1 MNKLYPLLFE
11 HRLPVLVRYCIAAA
25 IMLVCAILQM
35 ALQTVTGYPSYFLLL
50 PGVFLSG
57 LIFNRGSGMLAAAI
71 AAGVSAY
78 ATYATETGPVF
89 LSENGLFIIT
99 VAGTALVA
107 EFLRAEMKR
116 VMQADKTKA
125 LLLHEMAHRTK
136 NNLAVLS
143 AMIRLQAKGA
153 EPMVASALEAAAR
166 RIYVTAQVYD
176 HLSLKEDS
184 RLVDM
189 RYYLKGVV
197 EKIFQSLAPPEMI
210 TFDVA
215 SDDVG
220 LPHNQALA
228 IGIVANELVTNSL
241 KHAFPDGR
249 SGQVTVQLKIAKEIE
264 LTVAD
269 NGVGHEG
276 KGDPCGLGSR
286 IIRLLTQ
293 QLGGSLSYTKLQPGL
308 SAQLRAPRKS
318 SAFT

>member
-1 MNKLYPLLFE
+1 MNKLYPLLLE

-50 PGVFLSG
+50 PGIFLSG
-57 LIFNRGSGMLAAAI
+57 LIFNRGTGMLAAAI

-78 ATYATETGPVF
+78 ATYATVTGPVY
-89 LSENGLFIIT
+89 LSENSLFIVT
-99 VAGTALVA
+99 AAGTAVVA

-143 AMIRLQAKGA
+143 AMIRLQARGA
-153 EPMVASALEAAAR
+153 EPAVASALETAAR
-166 RIYVTAQVYD
+166 RIHVTAQVYD
-176 HLSLKEDS
+176 HLSLRQES

-189 RYYLKGVV
+189 HYYLNGVV
-197 EKIFQSLAPPEMI
+197 EKIFQSLAPPGAIAFE
-210 TFDVA
+210 VV
-215 SDDVG
+215 SDDVD

-228 IGIVANELVTNSL
+228 IGIIANELVTNSL
-241 KHAFPDGR
+241 KYAFPDNR
-249 SGQVTVQLKIAKEIE
+249 PGQVTVQFTVAKDLE

-269 NGVGHEG
+269 NGVGHDAD
-276 KGDPCGLGSR
+276 GDPSGLGSR
-286 IIRLLTQ
+286 IIKLLTQ
-293 QLGGSLSYTKLQPGL
+293 QLGGTLDYAKLQPGL
-308 SAQLRAPRKS
+308 SARLRAPRGLLRDH
-318 SAFT
+318 